1 MMLLNEQ
8 NKLVEKLK
16 NILKLPKAQR
26 WTSCEWF
33 YSDIDRYSFKPFNS
47 FYAST
52 TVYFKI

>member
-52 TVYFKI
+52 TV